1 MTLTIDNVS
10 SVYSG
15 KRGMCACGCAGKHT
29 YSTTHKAW
37 ASKDR
42 GYEVGDDE
50 VNDRTVKNIFNK
62 VMNAPN
68 MEMIDNEF
76 AMFDTETRTY
86 VVYFKK

>member
-1 MTLTIDNVS
+1 MTLTLDNVA

-15 KRGMCACGCAGKHT
+15 KRGMCACGCSGKHT
-29 YSTTHKAW
+29 YSTEHKVW
-37 ASKDR
+37 ASKNR
-42 GYEVGDDE
+42 GYDVGDDE
-50 VNDRTVKNIFNK
+50 VNDRTVKTIFNK
-62 VMNAPN
+62 VMKAPN